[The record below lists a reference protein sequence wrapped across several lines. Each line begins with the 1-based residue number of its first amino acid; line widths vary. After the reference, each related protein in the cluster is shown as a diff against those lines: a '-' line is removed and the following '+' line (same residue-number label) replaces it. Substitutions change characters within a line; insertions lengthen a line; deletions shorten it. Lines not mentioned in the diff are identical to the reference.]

1 MLSCCS
7 VRMSLF
13 AMGFLLAILQPSSGQ
28 FPRAC
33 ANTQSLLMKE
43 CCPPWDRDGS
53 PCGELSSRGSC
64 QNILLSQAPL
74 GPQFPFSGV
83 DDRED
88 WPSIFYNRTCKCE
101 GNFMGFNCGE
111 CKFGFSGPNCTER
124 RLRTR
129 RNIFQLTTSEKDKF
143 LAYLNLAKNTPSR
156 DYVIATGTYT
166 QMNNGSNPMF
176 RNINVYDLFVWMHYY
191 ASRDTLLGGSSVWR
205 DIDFAHE
212 APGFLPWHRVFL
224 LMWEREI
231 QKITG
236 DENFTIPYW
245 DWRDAKDCVVCTD
258 EYMGGRHPTNPNLL
272 SPASFFSSWQ
282 VICTRSEEYNS
293 QQALCNAT
301 SEGPILRNPGNNDKS
316 RTPRLPTSAEVE
328 FCLSLTQYESGSMD
342 KMANY
347 SFRNTLEGFADP
359 RTAISNISQ
368 SGLHNAL
375 HIYMNGSMSQVQGS
389 ANDPIFVLHHAF
401 VDSIFERWLR
411 RHRPMLE
418 VYPAANAPIG
428 HNRENYMVPFIPLY
442 RNGEFFK
449 PSRELG
455 YDYEYLQEPA
465 LDSFQE
471 FLIPYLEQAR
481 QIWAWLVGAAVIG
494 GVVTAVL
501 TGLILSCWKKRRGTS
516 SEIQPLLT
524 ESEDYNNI
532 SYQSNF

>member
-13 AMGFLLAILQPSSGQ
+13 AMGFLLSILQPSTGQ

-33 ANTQSLLMKE
+33 ANALSLLRKE
-43 CCPPWDRDGS
+43 CCPLWSGDGS
-53 PCGELSSRGSC
+53 PCGERSRRGSC

-88 WPSIFYNRTCKCE
+88 WPSVFYNRTCRCE
-101 GNFMGFNCGE
+101 QNFMGYNCGD
-111 CKFGFSGPNCTER
+111 CKFGFTGPNCNER
-124 RLRTR
+124 QVRTR
-129 RNIFQLTTSEKDKF
+129 RNIFQLSNREKDKF
-143 LAYLNLAKNTPSR
+143 LAYLNLAKNTISQ
-156 DYVIATGTYT
+156 DYVIATGTYS

-191 ASRDTLLGGSSVWR
+191 ASRDTLLGGSTVWR

-212 APGFLPWHRVFL
+212 APGFLPWHRAFL
-224 LMWEREI
+224 LMWEHEV

-245 DWRDAKDCVVCTD
+245 DWRDAEDCVVCTD
-258 EYMGGRHPTNPNLL
+258 EYMGGRHPIIPNLL

-282 VICTRSEEYNS
+282 VICTQSEEYNR
-293 QQALCNAT
+293 QQTLCNGT
-301 SEGPILRNPGNNDKS
+301 SEGPILRNPGNHDKS
-316 RTPRLPTSAEVE
+316 RTPRLPSSAEVE
-328 FCLSLTQYESGSMD
+328 FCLSLTQYESGPMD

-359 RTAISNISQ
+359 QTAISNISQ

-375 HIYMNGSMSQVQGS
+375 HIYMNGSMSKVEGS
-389 ANDPIFVLHHAF
+389 ANDPIFVLHHTF

-418 VYPAANAPIG
+418 VYPVANAPIG
-428 HNRENYMVPFIPLY
+428 HNRESYMVPFIPLY

-455 YDYEYLQEPA
+455 YDYEYLQEPEVV
-465 LDSFQE
+465 SVHE
-471 FLIPYLEQAR
+471 FLTPYLEEAR
-481 QIWAWLVGAAVIG
+481 QIWGWLLGSAVTG
-494 GVVTAVL
+494 GIIAAVL
-501 TGLILSCWKKRRGTS
+501 TGLILTWWKKRKTS